1 MTQNLFKWKH
11 FQTEII
17 ILCVRWYLKYPLSY
31 RMLVEIMHMI
41 KKGQIDRKNQNVLFE
56 VNFINEILGITA

>member
-1 MTQNLFKWKH
+1 MLGFGS
-11 FQTEII
+11 
-17 ILCVRWYLKYPLSY
+17 LKSAENTICGI
-31 RMLVEIMHMI
+31 EIMHMI